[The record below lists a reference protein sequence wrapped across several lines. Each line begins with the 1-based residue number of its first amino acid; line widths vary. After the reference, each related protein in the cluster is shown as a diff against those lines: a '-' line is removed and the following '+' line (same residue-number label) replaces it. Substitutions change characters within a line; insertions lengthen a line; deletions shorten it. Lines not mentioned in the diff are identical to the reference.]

1 MALRASS
8 VLAPEAVPPPV
19 PLLKRA
25 IRPRRWRRATG
36 GAAMET
42 IARIP
47 ALACEAAG
55 LNAAAGRTEPDCR
68 RRPAFPIRSIAILAV
83 FATIA
88 WTLATWSEQ
97 ARLRRQRQPVR
108 LAREPAATV
117 QETITP

>member
-1 MALRASS
+1 
-8 VLAPEAVPPPV
+8 
-19 PLLKRA
+19 
-25 IRPRRWRRATG
+25 
-36 GAAMET
+36 MET

-55 LNAAAGRTEPDCR
+55 PDAPAGRTAPDR
-68 RRPAFPIRSIAILAV
+68 RRPTFPLRSIAVLAV
-83 FATIA
+83 LATIA

-97 ARLRRQRQPVR
+97 ERLRRQRQPVK